1 MGNKVTKEE
10 NDSKLRDLDI
20 QAVIVAVEQRQS
32 L

>member
-10 NDSKLRDLDI
+10 NDSKLRDT
-20 QAVIVAVEQRQS
+20 QAVNFGMEQRQS

>member
-1 MGNKVTKEE
+1 MGDKVTKEE

-20 QAVIVAVEQRQS
+20 QAVIFGTEQRQS